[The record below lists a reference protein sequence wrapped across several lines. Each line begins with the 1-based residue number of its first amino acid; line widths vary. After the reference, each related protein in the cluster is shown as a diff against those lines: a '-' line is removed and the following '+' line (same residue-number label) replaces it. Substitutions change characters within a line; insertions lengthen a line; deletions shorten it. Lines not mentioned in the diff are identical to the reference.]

1 MKRNLETLED
11 FIKNV
16 HKLGYTIISYNDIKI
31 PVLYVNDGL
40 FDQILNFSYSTKT
53 AIDTNLN
60 IYDDGYHIF
69 VDINL
74 KFLNIGMEETF
85 LLYANETLDFFYH
98 LANAGMFGLVPNKKQ
113 GSNVFFIQ
121 LPKKDRAEKAFN
133 MIDSK
138 LKKTNNTSKR

>member
-11 FIKNV
+11 FVKNV

-31 PVLYVNDGL
+31 PVLYVNDDL
-40 FDQILNFSYSTKT
+40 FDRILNFSYGTKT

-60 IYDDGYHIF
+60 IYDNGYHIF

-74 KFLNIGMEETF
+74 KFLNVGMEETF
-85 LLYANETLDFFYH
+85 LLCANETLDFFYH
-98 LANAGMFGLVPNKKQ
+98 LANAGMFGLVPDKKQ

-121 LPKKDRAEKAFN
+121 LPKKDQAEKAFK
-133 MIDSK
+133 MIDNK
-138 LKKTNNTSKR
+138 LKKTNKTSKR